1 MGTLQRK
8 PSSNG
13 RLPVVSQRMQDQL
26 VLKWAPV
33 RMIAIDEAPMMEK
46 EMLHEVSCR
55 IQTAKECALDFG
67 GVHVLFCGDFAQL
80 PPVVGQPL
88 YNAPKK
94 SGVKGICEVA
104 AYELYRLFTTGY
116 LRVNMRAV
124 DDSCWSAVLRRMH
137 VGALTAQDG
146 ALFSGLVGSK
156 RRLGVLS
163 AELTADAV
171 ERGSVIE
178 MPPLHALCPVV
189 VATNKKRFETVWTC
203 MQAGGRR
210 NLDVRNRPV
219 LIP

>member
-1 MGTLQRK
+1 
-8 PSSNG
+8 
-13 RLPVVSQRMQDQL
+13 MQDQL

-33 RMIAIDEAPMMEK
+33 RMIAIDEAPMIEK

-124 DDSCWSAVLRRMH
+124 DDSCWSAVLR
-137 VGALTAQDG
+137 L
-146 ALFSGLVGSK
+146 
-156 RRLGVLS
+156 
-163 AELTADAV
+163 
-171 ERGSVIE
+171 
-178 MPPLHALCPVV
+178 

-203 MQAGGRR
+203 MQAAGRR